1 MSEKDRMLAGELY
14 LFEGDAEL
22 MEVGM
27 RARRLTRLYNATRED
42 EDQRRRELLEE
53 LLGAV
58 GAGSR
63 IEPPLHCDYGCNLH
77 VGERFFANFGLIVL
91 DDCLISIGD
100 DVMVGPRV
108 SLCAATHPLDA
119 DVRASGLESC
129 KPIVIGDRVWIGAH
143 AVVNPGVTIGSNTV
157 IGSGSVVTRDIPENV
172 VAAGNPC
179 RVLRPIT
186 AEDASYWE
194 AKRAAY
200 RAAVE
205 AEGR

>member
-22 MEVGM
+22 MEMGM

-77 VGERFFANFGLIVL
+77 VGERFFREL
-91 DDCLISIGD
+91 
-100 DVMVGPRV
+100 RV
-108 SLCAATHPLDA
+108 DRSRRLPYLHWRRRDGGAAREPVRRDA
-119 DVRASGLESC
+119 
-129 KPIVIGDRVWIGAH
+129 P
-143 AVVNPGVTIGSNTV
+143 P
-157 IGSGSVVTRDIPENV
+157 
-172 VAAGNPC
+172 
-179 RVLRPIT
+179 
-186 AEDASYWE
+186 
-194 AKRAAY
+194 
-200 RAAVE
+200 
-205 AEGR
+205 